1 MSVAAFPVLAN
12 PESATD
18 PVVCQV
24 FAEIQQEL
32 GFGIVPN
39 IFRSMAHNP
48 PLLAANWQKFKH
60 TILQG
65 ALPRTV
71 KEMIGVIVS
80 NRNRSGYARMVH
92 LHSLSVQGVHALWL
106 RHLTDPE
113 SDDSSLPDTLRAIIA
128 FTRQAAR
135 DPQGLTSG
143 HYRALEEAGVSDA
156 ELHEVIATID
166 LFQSVNAYT
175 DLARVPID
183 RI

>member
-1 MSVAAFPVLAN
+1 MSVATPPALPDPATV
-12 PESATD
+12 TD
-18 PVVCQV
+18 PLVRQV

-39 IFRSMAHNP
+39 VFRSMAHNP

-60 TILQG
+60 TILVG
-65 ALPRTV
+65 TLPRTV
-71 KEMIGVIVS
+71 KEMLGVIVS
-80 NRNRSGYARMVH
+80 DANKSTYARLVH
-92 LHSLSVQGVHALWL
+92 LHSLSVQGVQELWL

-113 SDDSSLPDTLRAIIA
+113 SDDSSLPDTLRAMIA

-135 DPQGLTSG
+135 DPQRLTEC
-143 HYRALEEAGVSDA
+143 HYRALEESGITDD
-156 ELHEVIATID
+156 ELREVVATID

>member
-1 MSVAAFPVLAN
+1 MSAATFPALSD
-12 PESATD
+12 PETVTD
-18 PVVCQV
+18 PIVRQV

-39 IFRSMAHNP
+39 VFRSMAHNP

-60 TILQG
+60 TILHG

-71 KEMIGVIVS
+71 KEMLGVIVS
-80 NRNRSGYARMVH
+80 DANRSMYAKLVH
-92 LHSLSVQGVHALWL
+92 LHSLSVQGVQELWL
-106 RHLTDPE
+106 RHLTDPD
-113 SDDSSLPDTLRAIIA
+113 SDDSGLPDTLRAIIA

-135 DPQGLTSG
+135 DPQGLTEG

-175 DLARVPID
+175 DLARIPID